1 MYDGIIDLNHNDD
14 IDFAKVK
21 AKGEIAAIIH
31 KVSEGSTFV
40 DQHFDERRKA
50 ARSLGFLWGVYHFG
64 TNADVG
70 AQLKNFL
77 AHAKIEATDFVALD
91 YEKRTLKDGSDIT
104 MSLDQA
110 EEFVTRLHE
119 KLGRFP
125 AIYGSDLLA
134 HAAQVRPQS
143 VLGRCHLWLA
153 AYTTHPAPTVPSLWP
168 KFTLWQYT
176 DGLVGGDPKVT
187 EGTAGPGRH
196 GPIPG
201 VCDRSRFADA
211 LADLQK
217 AWPLAS

>member
-50 ARSLGFLWGVYHFG
+50 ARTLGFLWGAYHFG

-77 AHAKIEATDFVALD
+77 AHAQIEATDFVALD

-143 VLGRCHLWLA
+143 VLGRCQA
-153 AYTTHPAPTVPSLWP
+153 VSPTLSPIC
-168 KFTLWQYT
+168 KR
-176 DGLVGGDPKVT
+176 
-187 EGTAGPGRH
+187 PGRSRADVTAFPNH
-196 GPIPG
+196 GENPTPSAVSQTPSPPRRGAGRRRELRRWRGRRRGSIAAAPARG
-201 VCDRSRFADA
+201 RR
-211 LADLQK
+211 
-217 AWPLAS
+217 